1 MNPSDNEL
9 IAQICSGYTRQ
20 YALLVDRHKDKAF
33 TLAMRLVGER
43 RDAEELVQDAFV
55 RAYRSLPT
63 FRGDAKFS
71 TWFYRI
77 VYNLCMTRLSRRR
90 SQPKSVEFEHD
101 ELMDSLADDVSLQI
115 DEQVGNDEMREI
127 VREELDK
134 MPERF
139 KSIVTLFYVQEMS
152 YEEICDIMQLPLG
165 TVKTHLFRARTMLR
179 KRMAIRLKGEL
190 V

>member
-1 MNPSDNEL
+1 M
-9 IAQICSGYTRQ
+9 
-20 YALLVDRHKDKAF
+20 LVDRHKDKAF
-33 TLAMRLVGER
+33 TLALRLVGDR

-55 RAYRSLPT
+55 RAYKSLHA

-90 SQPKSVEFEHD
+90 SQPKNVELEHD
-101 ELMDSLADDVSLQI
+101 ETMDWLVDDDSLQI
-115 DEQVGNDEMREI
+115 DEQLGNDELGEI
-127 VREELDK
+127 MKEELDK

-152 YEEICDIMQLPLG
+152 YEEICAVMQLPLG

-179 KRMAIRLKGEL
+179 KRMAIRLKGEF